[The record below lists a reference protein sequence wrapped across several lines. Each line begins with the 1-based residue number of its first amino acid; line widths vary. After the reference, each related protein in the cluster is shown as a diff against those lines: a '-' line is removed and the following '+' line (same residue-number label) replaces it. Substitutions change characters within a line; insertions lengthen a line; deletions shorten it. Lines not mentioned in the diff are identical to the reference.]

1 MKTKFVKSLAASVL
15 GAGMTGISLYGMNPV
30 GMAAYG
36 AIQGSSLMAVPG
48 IPLFLAAIYMQ
59 YGFLNTFKYAIVM
72 FLTTAF
78 IVTAKYMDKGTRQVN
93 PYVAALATALSYG
106 LMECTDVLMEQGNAK
121 HYAVVGLSTI
131 LVFSMTALFGKLIE
145 IFLGEDRIKYGSKL
159 KRRQEDRNKTE
170 KIAGNYEEKI
180 RLMAESFEKM
190 SRSIDQFGKWQ
201 KEGADFSG
209 EAAVINEI
217 WKKKLE
223 ENRSA
228 VAMQLKEMSGILKD
242 VTSDSYVFVS
252 LEPGKEQRLRKLL
265 KQKGIT
271 LKNMVILNNRRGID
285 EVNIILK
292 AGKQK
297 VTVKEVAELISSV
310 IGKNVEFRKNA
321 YAVIASEYRTYTF
334 VEEPNF
340 FVLHGAAKRV
350 KDEKEISGDNFTCME
365 LDSGQTLVSVSDGM
379 GHGMKAY
386 KESEVVMD
394 LLEEMMKGGF
404 SEEAAIRLINSVF
417 TIDSD
422 VANPAALDM
431 GIIDMYSGVCDFMK
445 LGAASTFVKRG
456 KWVEAIKSTS
466 LPIGSTGCADIETTS
481 KKLYDGDFVIMMSDG
496 IMESIEEE
504 DKEKTIG
511 EIILGIKEGKPEE
524 MAKEILK
531 KALAHTGRE
540 KDDDMTV
547 LVTGIWDKCA

>member
-1 MKTKFVKSLAASVL
+1 MKTKFVKSLVASVL

-310 IGKNVEFRKNA
+310 IGKNVEFRKNS